1 MIGKK
6 ALMAPGPGPVAEKA
20 VESIDT
26 LIGRNSVL
34 KGDLE
39 FSGGLRVDGLIKGHI
54 TATDNKNG
62 TLVLSETG
70 EIEGNVTVPHV
81 VINGTVHGN
90 IISGG
95 HVELQ
100 EKATVTG
107 DVNYK
112 AVEMALGASINGNL
126 VCDPSS
132 DKPAFEAPS
141 SISSFGDNED
151 KIA

>member
-1 MIGKK
+1 
-6 ALMAPGPGPVAEKA
+6 MAPGPGPVAEKA

-70 EIEGNVTVPHV
+70 EIEGNVTVPNV

-112 AVEMALGASINGNL
+112 AVEMSLGASINGNL
-126 VCDPSS
+126 VCDCDPSS

-151 KIA
+151 KIAL